1 MNSNMEASHD
11 IVVPSDGEVVLYQP
25 DNEIRLEVRLKEET
39 VWLNRQ
45 QMAMLFGRDV
55 KTIGK
60 HINNALQEELSGL
73 ATVAKFAIVQNEGGR
88 WVSRSMEFYNLD
100 MVLSVGYRVKSD
112 QGVKF
117 RQWANRVLKEY
128 LLKGYSVNYRLERLE
143 QRVTKNEEKI
153 DFFIRTSLPPQQGI
167 FFDGQVFDAYRF
179 VAELIRKAKK
189 SIVLIDNYVD
199 DSVLSILDKR
209 KDKVSATIY
218 TSKISSQL
226 QLDINKH
233 NSQYP
238 LIDVKQFNK
247 AHDRFLLIDNEVYH
261 IGASIKD
268 LGKKW
273 FAFTLMHDIKKE
285 DLINKI
291 QGK

>member
-1 MNSNMEASHD
+1 MEEGHD
-11 IVVPSDGEVVLYQP
+11 IVVPSDGEVILYQP

-45 QMAMLFGRDV
+45 QMAMLFDRDV

-88 WVSRSMEFYNLD
+88 WVSRPMEFYNLD

-112 QGVKF
+112 RGVKF

-153 DFFIRTSLPPQQGI
+153 DFFIRTSLPPQQGT
-167 FFDGQVFDAYRF
+167 RP
-179 VAELIRKAKK
+179 
-189 SIVLIDNYVD
+189 
-199 DSVLSILDKR
+199 LS
-209 KDKVSATIY
+209 
-218 TSKISSQL
+218 
-226 QLDINKH
+226 
-233 NSQYP
+233 
-238 LIDVKQFNK
+238 
-247 AHDRFLLIDNEVYH
+247 AHR
-261 IGASIKD
+261 
-268 LGKKW
+268 
-273 FAFTLMHDIKKE
+273 
-285 DLINKI
+285 
-291 QGK
+291 Q

>member
-1 MNSNMEASHD
+1 MEASHD

-112 QGVKF
+112 RGVKF

-179 VAELIRKAKK
+179 VADLIRKAKK

-199 DSVLSILDKR
+199 DSVLAVLDKR

-218 TSKISSQL
+218 TQNISSQL

>member
-1 MNSNMEASHD
+1 
-11 IVVPSDGEVVLYQP
+11 
-25 DNEIRLEVRLKEET
+25 
-39 VWLNRQ
+39 
-45 QMAMLFGRDV
+45 MLFGRDV

-112 QGVKF
+112 RGVKF

-179 VAELIRKAKK
+179 VADLIRKAKK

-218 TSKISSQL
+218 TQNISSKL

>member
-1 MNSNMEASHD
+1 MEASHD

-179 VAELIRKAKK
+179 VADLIRKAKK

-218 TSKISSQL
+218 TQNISSKL

-273 FAFTLMHDIKKE
+273 FAFTLMHDIAKE

>member
-1 MNSNMEASHD
+1 MEASHD

-100 MVLSVGYRVKSD
+100 MVLSVGYRVKS
-112 QGVKF
+112 
-117 RQWANRVLKEY
+117 E
-128 LLKGYSVNYRLERLE
+128 
-143 QRVTKNEEKI
+143 
-153 DFFIRTSLPPQQGI
+153 
-167 FFDGQVFDAYRF
+167 
-179 VAELIRKAKK
+179 
-189 SIVLIDNYVD
+189 
-199 DSVLSILDKR
+199 
-209 KDKVSATIY
+209 
-218 TSKISSQL
+218 
-226 QLDINKH
+226 
-233 NSQYP
+233 
-238 LIDVKQFNK
+238 FNK